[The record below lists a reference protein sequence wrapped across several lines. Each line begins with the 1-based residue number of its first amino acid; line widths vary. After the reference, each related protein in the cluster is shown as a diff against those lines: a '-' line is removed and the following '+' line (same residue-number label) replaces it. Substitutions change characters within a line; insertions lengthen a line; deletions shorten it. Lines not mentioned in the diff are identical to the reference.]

1 MQLWLNMVRFHYGA
15 VNNIEFPMINNEIIE
30 IIQNDP
36 WIVFLLKDVNLSKKG
51 RSLRYKNKT
60 YELSANGIRIYSEN
74 LSDDLICFSVY
85 QNNGRKTFSFYIVR
99 NSKSKDIVKTLNIE
113 KTQQLIKLCKSEDIE
128 KIINFI

>member
-1 MQLWLNMVRFHYGA
+1 
-15 VNNIEFPMINNEIIE
+15 MIDNKAIE

-36 WIVFLLKDVNLSKKG
+36 WIVLLLKDVNLSKKG
-51 RSLRYKNKT
+51 RSLKYKNKT
-60 YELSANGIRIYSEN
+60 YELSANGIRLYREN
-74 LSDDLICFSVY
+74 LSDDMICFSVY
-85 QNNGRKTFSFYIVR
+85 QNKGRKTFSFYIVR